1 MMIAP
6 YIGNDKLADD
16 NTDGNTGHLICH
28 LAVDMNGRIGR
39 SLDCHQNCHCHQEP
53 QLYCHLE
60 VHLGHHMDYHL
71 GCNRDCHLICY
82 LVNHLDSGCHL

>member
-16 NTDGNTGHLICH
+16 NPDGNTGHLICH

-39 SLDCHQNCHCHQEP
+39 SLDC
-53 QLYCHLE
+53 L
-60 VHLGHHMDYHL
+60 DYVQIPVSIR
-71 GCNRDCHLICY
+71 GRYKYVQI
-82 LVNHLDSGCHL
+82 SPSQ